1 VFTRPKLQHDV
12 PKAALSAKSFPP
24 RKQLEGSKVR
34 FLLANVTSFVATLAI
49 CAAPAAAQTSGLT
62 IASVI
67 NRDMIDVEVR
77 YLESVIGPARR
88 VTNYR
93 SDGTIERE
101 YRVQGCEVRAIVRGT
116 KVTGYHLS
124 LTPNCTFDIGA
135 FLGGRP
141 LQANLAT
148 FGQLAALA
156 TDSRYRAWCIID
168 CGNAADPVF
177 YLEGSTARSAQFIEF
192 TAEVSDFNRN
202 GTNAG
207 AVRQVQT
214 ALLPFIGIDGLSQGR
229 GPCHRNFQTNMT
241 QAFATTRISGIAI
254 GYGVHNP
261 RNHSPDCR

>member
-1 VFTRPKLQHDV
+1 M
-12 PKAALSAKSFPP
+12 
-24 RKQLEGSKVR
+24 R
-34 FLLANVTSFVATLAI
+34 FLLSKLASFVASLVVYT
-49 CAAPAAAQTSGLT
+49 APGVAQTSGPT
-62 IASVI
+62 VASVI

-93 SDGTIERE
+93 GDGMIERE

-156 TDSRYRAWCIID
+156 ADSRYRAWCIID

-207 AVRQVQT
+207 AIRQVHL
-214 ALLPFIGIDGLSQGR
+214 ALLPFIGTDGLSQGR
-229 GPCHRNFQTNMT
+229 GPCHRNFQPSMA